1 MADIKLK
8 SSELS
13 LVNTASNTVSTGSLV
28 RLINT
33 DSAARFLITHRD
45 SGNNVI
51 GTITIN
57 AAGTGGDEIFI
68 IKDPSDTLESNTS
81 SASKVLAV
89 SIGYF

>member
-13 LVNTASNTVSTGSLV
+13 VNTTPNTISTGSLV

-33 DSAARFLITHRD
+33 DSAAKFLITHRD
-45 SGNNVI
+45 SSNNII

-68 IKDPSDTLESNTS
+68 IKDPSDTLESNTA
-81 SASKVLAV
+81 SAEKVLGV